1 MRKVIC
7 FFLSS
12 LLILSSCKYKTADNH
27 RGSNG
32 FITMDAVGE
41 DVPVLNVYSFDD
53 TPLYDT
59 LTTDN
64 LIESI
69 RFIRLENSKE
79 SFMAGADNVSRIDD
93 KYVIYANNAFE
104 RTVKLF
110 NSDGSYYKDAFKLGR
125 GPKEVV
131 RIAYFACNDS
141 TNKITVLGM
150 LDEKALKYDS
160 QTENI
165 ERYRLSYDY
174 GKRLTNLIALPS
186 GNYLVLNGKYPDK
199 NSDPYPYLFLLN
211 DKLEIAQSL
220 SDKKDRHKKLVEGV
234 TEGPD
239 LHMFLRPYKNGAI
252 FHDLL
257 NDTIFYLDDNLSL
270 TPVAIF
276 DMGKKKPTMKENTY
290 DNIKKKAEKIYL
302 YDTKITDKYLFASYY
317 FDNEV
322 YESIWDYKTGKLV
335 YTSHNMLSGL
345 RINLNGTSFRV
356 YGFGIFDNKLL
367 AIINASDLLD
377 VLPDLK
383 PDDNSVLV
391 EITLK

>member
-104 RTVKLF
+104 RTVKIF

-199 NSDPYPYLFLLN
+199 NSDP
-211 DKLEIAQSL
+211 
-220 SDKKDRHKKLVEGV
+220 
-234 TEGPD
+234 
-239 LHMFLRPYKNGAI
+239 
-252 FHDLL
+252 
-257 NDTIFYLDDNLSL
+257 
-270 TPVAIF
+270 
-276 DMGKKKPTMKENTY
+276 
-290 DNIKKKAEKIYL
+290 
-302 YDTKITDKYLFASYY
+302 
-317 FDNEV
+317 
-322 YESIWDYKTGKLV
+322 
-335 YTSHNMLSGL
+335 
-345 RINLNGTSFRV
+345 
-356 YGFGIFDNKLL
+356 
-367 AIINASDLLD
+367 
-377 VLPDLK
+377 
-383 PDDNSVLV
+383 
-391 EITLK
+391 